1 MLPLRFFLLFIKRSD
16 RPLSRMV
23 TYIDASVSIIGLL
36 ITVIFFP
43 KFRMKKAE
51 FQTFYLIPLLGV
63 LLILLTGN
71 VTWKEFYQ
79 GLTADTAMN
88 PLKILVLFFSMTFLS
103 VVLDEVGLFRVLADF
118 ALKHVRKTQL
128 SLFIALYLLTSFLTL
143 FTSNDVITLTFT
155 PFITFFCHNAR
166 ISPLPFLVES
176 FIAANTFSMLFII
189 GNPTNIYLAGGQNIS
204 FIAYTKVM
212 AIPTI
217 FASPT
222 AFFFLYLM
230 FRKQLK
236 EPMEVIEEEYRI
248 TDRLLMIVGVIG
260 LAVCTLLLA
269 ISSYLGFEMYLICL
283 VSAAI
288 VLFICTIYSF
298 IKKIKDKDEQGFVLL
313 ANTAKRLPY
322 TLVPFL
328 LSMFCLVMAL
338 NKVGFTKSISGLF
351 EQGETIF
358 TYGLASLLSCNLI
371 NNIPMSVL
379 YENIIAYASTST
391 QIKALY
397 SAVIGS
403 NLGVF
408 LTPIGALAGI
418 MWMSILK
425 QYGIRFAFLDF
436 MKYGIPIGTLS
447 AIAALGGLELVF
459 LF

>member
-1 MLPLRFFLLFIKRSD
+1 
-16 RPLSRMV
+16 
-23 TYIDASVSIIGLL
+23 
-36 ITVIFFP
+36 
-43 KFRMKKAE
+43 
-51 FQTFYLIPLLGV
+51 
-63 LLILLTGN
+63 
-71 VTWKEFYQ
+71 
-79 GLTADTAMN
+79 
-88 PLKILVLFFSMTFLS
+88 
-103 VVLDEVGLFRVLADF
+103 
-118 ALKHVRKTQL
+118 
-128 SLFIALYLLTSFLTL
+128 
-143 FTSNDVITLTFT
+143 
-155 PFITFFCHNAR
+155 
-166 ISPLPFLVES
+166 
-176 FIAANTFSMLFII
+176 MLFII

-217 FASPT
+217 FASLT

-230 FRKQLK
+230 FGKQLK

-298 IKKIKDKDEQGFVLL
+298 IKKIKDKAEQGFVLL

-403 NLGVF
+403 NLGAF

-425 QYGIRFAFLDF
+425 QYGVRFAFLDF